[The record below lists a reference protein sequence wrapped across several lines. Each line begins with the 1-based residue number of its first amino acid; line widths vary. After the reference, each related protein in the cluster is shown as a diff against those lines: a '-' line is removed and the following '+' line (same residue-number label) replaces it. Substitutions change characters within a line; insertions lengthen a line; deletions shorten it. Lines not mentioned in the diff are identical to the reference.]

1 MDFSYLKPPKQAMQ
15 IKHADQY
22 IKYEVEGKLK
32 RNVFYNVEFE
42 DIEEEMIQN
51 LQNLIKKRKVQLPQ
65 DWDKQTALKF
75 CYSAN
80 DDMELAFQTL
90 IKYLKWKE
98 DPDYQIL
105 TQAGEEI
112 LKKGVIFSLGR
123 DKQFRPLIFIQVS
136 KISTNIEQLPPI
148 LNAMCVLLNYIQKFM
163 LVPYY
168 VEKWR
173 IIVDLNDISIFRLP
187 HQIIKQIIDVTQSNY
202 TASLE
207 QLHLLNPPFFLVAA
221 WKLVERLMQPETA
234 KKIQFCKDP
243 SYLQEYINEDQL
255 MLKYKGTLPNTVN
268 LWPIINTYRGMGES
282 IHRNMIESGIK
293 QMGESIQKNHM
304 VESAYLSMFESQYY
318 TILTQKEIEL
328 SKPQV
333 KGQCCACNIM

>member
-15 IKHADQY
+15 IKHADEY
-22 IKYEVEGKLK
+22 IKYQVDGKLK

-42 DIEEEMIQN
+42 DFEEEMIKK
-51 LQNLIKKRKVQLPQ
+51 LEDLIRKRKVQLPEQ
-65 DWDKQTALKF
+65 WDKQTALKF
-75 CYSAN
+75 CYSGN
-80 DDMELAFQTL
+80 FDIEMTFQTL
-90 IKYLKWKE
+90 INYLKWKE
-98 DPDYQIL
+98 NPEYQVL
-105 TQAGEEI
+105 TSAGEDI

-123 DKQFRPLIFIQVS
+123 DKQYRPLIFIQVS

-148 LNAMCVLLNYIQKFM
+148 LNALCVLLNYIQKFM

-173 IIVDLNDISIFRLP
+173 IIVDLNDISLFRLP

-221 WKLVERLMQPETA
+221 WKLVEKLMHPETA

-255 MLKYKGTLPNTVN
+255 MLRYKGTLPNIAC

-282 IHRNMIESGIK
+282 NHRNMMESGVK
-293 QMGESIQKNHM
+293 QMGESVQKNHM

>member
-15 IKHADQY
+15 LKHSDEY
-22 IKYEVEGKLK
+22 IKYQVEGKLK

-42 DIEEEMIQN
+42 DIEEEMIQK
-51 LQNLIKKRKVQLPQ
+51 LEDLIKKRKVQLPEQ
-65 DWDKQTALKF
+65 WDKQTTLKF
-75 CYSAN
+75 CYSGN
-80 DDMELAFQTL
+80 FDIEMAFQTL
-90 IKYLKWKE
+90 INYLKWKQN
-98 DPDYQIL
+98 PDYQQL
-105 TQAGEEI
+105 TSAGEDI
-112 LKKGVIFSLGR
+112 LKKGVVFSLGR

-163 LVPYY
+163 LIPYY

-173 IIVDLNDISIFRLP
+173 IIVDLNDISLFRLP

-207 QLHLLNPPFFLVAA
+207 QLHLLNPPFILVAA
-221 WKLVERLMQPETA
+221 WKLVEKLMHPETA

-255 MLKYKGTLPNTVN
+255 MLKYKGTLPNITC
-268 LWPIINTYRGMGES
+268 LWPIINTYKGMAESIHMQLADSAQKNYMGES
-282 IHRNMIESGIK
+282 
-293 QMGESIQKNHM
+293 
-304 VESAYLSMFESQYY
+304 AYMSMLESQYY
-318 TILTQKEIEL
+318 TILTQKEIEI
-328 SKPQV
+328 SKPQI
-333 KGQCCACNIM
+333 KGQCCSCNIM